1 MTLSQMKK
9 TQKTPIADL
18 KTVQEW
24 FEKAANN
31 ADSQGKSDSA
41 ALWRDGLAH
50 LNSLTSQSNSLLEAL
65 KYAEKSISDV
75 TWTEWDGDFDQ
86 EETLR
91 IVQSAISKAQQEGL

>member
-9 TQKTPIADL
+9 QNAPIADL

-50 LNSLTSQSNSLLEAL
+50 LNSLTCQRDELLE
-65 KYAEKSISDV
+65 EISDFV
-75 TWTEWDGDFDQ
+75 LDHDNGLVPDIER
-86 EETLR
+86 LR
-91 IVQSAISKAQQEGL
+91 QNTQQEGL